1 MTITRKDTL
10 SMTFKSALMI
20 SAVAFLAAC
29 SPDKGSSQ
37 DYDGPSTPGFNEAP
51 APANRKVPGD
61 AGTMKSSFAP
71 VVKQTAPA
79 VVNVYA
85 QRVTRQQVDPFWGMF
100 GSGQPRARVERSL
113 GSGVIV
119 RADGIIV
126 TNNHVVQGGQ
136 EFMVVLND
144 RREFP
149 AKLLLADERTDL
161 AILKLET
168 NGEKFSTLNL
178 DDGRDLEVG
187 DLVLAIGNPF
197 GVGQTVTNGIVSAVE
212 RTDVGNG
219 EGAFIQTDAAINPGN
234 SGGALVDMDGDLI
247 GINSFILS
255 RSGSSAGVGFA
266 IPSAMVRR
274 AVDTA
279 LGGQSTLVRPWLG
292 AKGDPVTSE
301 IAKSLG
307 LSRPDG
313 VLVSD
318 VYTGGPA
325 DRGGLKTG
333 DVILSVNGEAVNDPQ
348 TLSYRVS
355 LLEVNDT
362 AALNVVRNGKLLTVN
377 AKVLPPAGGNKDQR
391 ELKGNFPLTGAVVVN
406 LSPAVAE
413 EIGLDPF
420 LASKGVLISGISG
433 RTYAAAAGFRPGDL
447 IREVNGQAITTTAQL
462 DTVLKSGAKRW
473 VITISR
479 NGRNITAQF

>member
-1 MTITRKDTL
+1 MTI
-10 SMTFKSALMI
+10 KSVLMI
-20 SAVAFLAAC
+20 SASMLLVAC
-29 SPDKGSSQ
+29 SPGVGKSQ
-37 DYDGPSTPGFNEAP
+37 DQYKGEGFNEAP

-61 AGTMKSSFAP
+61 AAGMKASFAP
-71 VVKQTAPA
+71 VVKHTAPA

-85 QRVTRQQVDPFWGMF
+85 QRVTRQRVDPFWQMF
-100 GSGQPRARVERSL
+100 GGGQPQSRVERSL

-119 RADGIIV
+119 RKDGIVV

-136 EFMVVLND
+136 EFMVVLSD

-168 NGEKFSTLNL
+168 AGETFSTLNL

-197 GVGQTVTNGIVSAVE
+197 GVGQTVTNGIISAVD
-212 RTDVGNG
+212 RTDVGSG
-219 EGAFIQTDAAINPGN
+219 EGAFLQTDAAINPGN

-255 RSGSSAGVGFA
+255 RSGSSAGIGFA
-266 IPSAMVRR
+266 IPSAMVKR

-279 LGGQSTLVRPWLG
+279 LGGKSTLVRPWLG
-292 AKGDPVTSE
+292 AKGDPVTSD

-313 VLVSD
+313 VLISD
-318 VYTGGPA
+318 IYPISPA
-325 DRGGLKTG
+325 ASAGLKTG
-333 DVILSVNGEAVNDPQ
+333 DVVLSVNSETVNDPK
-348 TLSYRVS
+348 TLNYRIS
-355 LLEVNDT
+355 ILSPGDT
-362 AALNVVRNGKLLTVN
+362 ATLNILRGGKAVTLK
-377 AKVLPPAGGNKDQR
+377 AKVTAPASSPAKDQR
-391 ELKGNFPLTGAVVVN
+391 TLNGNFPLNGATVVN

-413 EIGLDPF
+413 ELGLDVF
-420 LASKGVLISGISG
+420 AASRGVMVYQLGARS
-433 RTYAAAAGFRPGDL
+433 YAAAAGFRPGDVV
-447 IREVNGQAITTTAQL
+447 REVNSQAITTTAQL
-462 DTVLKSGAKRW
+462 ETLLRSPVSRYN
-473 VITISR
+473 ITINR
-479 NGRNITAQF
+479 GGRIITAQF